1 MRTRGTIRLAT
12 RNSQLAMAQ
21 STAVARALEDRRYEV
36 ELVPVETTGDQLR
49 EELIH
54 RLGKTGA
61 FVRELDERVLAG
73 ECDAAVHSLKDVP
86 TEGPAELVTAAV
98 PERAAPGDVLVT
110 PDGSRL
116 EELPAG
122 AVVGTASL
130 RRRAQLLG
138 ARPDLTVEPIRGNV
152 DTRLEKVLAPALQA
166 ELATRRDASDE
177 TGASV
182 DGPDG
187 TTDPDSEPGS
197 DGEPGSDSEPGSDDE
212 SDSDDEPAFER
223 TVEKW
228 LDDRSTL
235 ELAALD
241 RDVETHYDAIVLAR
255 AGLDRSG
262 LEAEVETRSLP
273 TATFVPAPGQGALA
287 VTAVDGDVASGIQSV
302 LDHPRSRVEV
312 TVERTILATLG
323 GGCVAPLGIY
333 AVVKGEYVHTAVSV
347 LERDGSDAIAATRDL
362 PIERHA
368 ETAREFA
375 EELADRGARELIERA
390 RRDDVGDGA
399 RLEPDETETD
409 DPIAGDAVGN
419 DSGAEDGVGN
429 DSGTDDTVG
438 NDSGA
443 DEAEGDDG

>member
-21 STAVARALEDRRYEV
+21 STTVARALEDRRYEV

-61 FVRELDERVLAG
+61 FVRELDERVLSG

-86 TEGPAELVTAAV
+86 TEGPEELVTAAV

-116 EELPAG
+116 DELPTG

-130 RRRAQLLG
+130 RRRAQLLS

-152 DTRLEKVLAPALQA
+152 DTRLEKVLAPALGA
-166 ELATRRDASDE
+166 ELAARRDASDTAE
-177 TGASV
+177 TST
-182 DGPDG
+182 DGN
-187 TTDPDSEPGS
+187 GS
-197 DGEPGSDSEPGSDDE
+197 DEPT
-212 SDSDDEPAFER
+212 FER
-223 TVEKW
+223 TVEEW
-228 LDDRSTL
+228 LDDRSAL
-235 ELAALD
+235 ERSALE

-255 AGLDRSG
+255 AGLERSG
-262 LEAEVETRSLP
+262 LETEVETQPLP

-287 VTAVDGDVASGIQSV
+287 VTAVDDDVAGTIQTV

-347 LERDGSDAIAATRDL
+347 LERDGSDAIEATRDL

-368 ETAREFA
+368 EAAREFA
-375 EELADRGARELIERA
+375 EELADRGAREIIERA

-399 RLEPDETETD
+399 RLEPDETEPD
-409 DPIAGDAVGN
+409 DSMAD
-419 DSGAEDGVGN
+419 DSMADESVNN
-429 DSGTDDTVG
+429 DSGTDDVEG
-438 NDSGA
+438 NDG
-443 DEAEGDDG
+443 

>member
-86 TEGPAELVTAAV
+86 TEGPDELVTAAV

-110 PDGSRL
+110 PGGSRL

-177 TGASV
+177 TGASA
-182 DGPDG
+182 DGPGG
-187 TTDPDSEPGS
+187 TTDPGSERNSGSERDSTEEG
-197 DGEPGSDSEPGSDDE
+197 DLDVED
-212 SDSDDEPAFER
+212 DSDDEHAFER
-223 TVEKW
+223 SVEEW

-235 ELAALD
+235 EHAALD
-241 RDVETHYDAIVLAR
+241 RDVETHYDAIVLAQ
-255 AGLDRSG
+255 AGLERSG
-262 LEAEVETRSLP
+262 LESAVETQPLP
-273 TATFVPAPGQGALA
+273 TASFVPAPGQGALA
-287 VTAVDGDVASGIQSV
+287 VTAVDGEVAGEIQSV

-347 LERDGSDAIAATRDL
+347 LERDGADAIATTRDL

-368 ETAREFA
+368 EAAREFA
-375 EELADRGARELIERA
+375 EELANRGARDIIERA
-390 RRDDVGDGA
+390 RRDDVGGGA
-399 RLEPDETETD
+399 RLESDETE
-409 DPIAGDAVGN
+409 PE
-419 DSGAEDGVGN
+419 DSMAS
-429 DSGTDDTVG
+429 DSV
-438 NDSGA
+438 NIDSGA
-443 DEAEGDDG
+443 DDAEGNDG